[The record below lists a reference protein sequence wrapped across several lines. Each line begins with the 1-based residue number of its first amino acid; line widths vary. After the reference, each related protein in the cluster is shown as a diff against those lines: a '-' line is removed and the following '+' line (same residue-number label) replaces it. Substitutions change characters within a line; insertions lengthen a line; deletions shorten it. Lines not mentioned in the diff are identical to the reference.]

1 MLRAVLLRFLS
12 FTRFSCFLGCG
23 SIGFVMNAVFKVFK
37 LFCEVL
43 TSEMQD
49 ENQDITA
56 SLNASGKSWF
66 T

>member
-1 MLRAVLLRFLS
+1 
-12 FTRFSCFLGCG
+12 
-23 SIGFVMNAVFKVFK
+23 MNAVFKVFK